1 MSTHF
6 FKVTGVLLLVLLF
19 ISAPV
24 NIAHADTGIDVQT
37 TTITVK
43 YTVQPGDTLSEI
55 AQTFN
60 IDVGR
65 LMRANNLKTSVIHPY
80 QVLLIPAGNSAAGK
94 NNSRGSVSREDLLL
108 IAKAIY
114 AEARGE
120 SFLGQV
126 AVGAVIVNR
135 VQSPH
140 FPNTVR
146 EVIFQRNRHIC
157 QFTPVSDGTIN
168 LTPDRKAIQAAEAA
182 LEGHDPTGGALFFY
196 NPRIASDNWIRSL
209 PVVTQIGRHVFA
221 TKT

>member
-6 FKVTGVLLLVLLF
+6 FRVTGVFLLVLLC

-24 NIAHADTGIDVQT
+24 STAHADTGTDMKT
-37 TTITVK
+37 TTIIVK

-60 IDVGR
+60 IEVDR

-80 QVLLIPAGNSAAGK
+80 QVLFIPAGNNAAGK
-94 NNSRGSVSREDLLL
+94 NTSRGSVSREDLLL
-108 IAKAIY
+108 LAKAIY

-168 LTPDRKAIQAAEAA
+168 LTPDRKAIRAAETA
-182 LEGHDPTGGALFFY
+182 LEGYDPTGGALFFY
-196 NPRIASDNWIRSL
+196 NPRIASDNWIKSL